1 MFMKICAF
9 GLHPEVWVVAWN
21 MIFYWSDCGKKMD
34 DNEEGTGK
42 SILDQPTVLGEL
54 YDFQMQL
61 LNFSGV
67 SPCFRMLSTF

>member
-1 MFMKICAF
+1 
-9 GLHPEVWVVAWN
+9 
-21 MIFYWSDCGKKMD
+21 MD